1 MTPRIYRTLLI
12 ASLAFGIIG
21 AVFDSVVPSALPE
34 AFSQA
39 QEAYDTSQETSSFLL
54 LGVAGLVL
62 LIAGVASFVG
72 LYRFRTWAP
81 GLAIVTTVLAMPITI
96 LIGPMAMSGWAMTFE
111 ELSSMLWGAVVVLPY
126 LSPLKERFARV
137 E

>member
-1 MTPRIYRTLLI
+1 MTPRIYRTLLL

-39 QEAYDTSQETSSFLL
+39 QEAYDTSQESSSFLL

-62 LIAGVASFVG
+62 LITGVASFVG
-72 LYRFRTWAP
+72 LYRFRSWAP
-81 GLAIVTTVLAMPITI
+81 VLAIVTTVLAIPITI
-96 LIGPMAMSGWAMTFE
+96 LIGPTAMSGWAMTFE

-126 LSPLKERFARV
+126 LSPLKERFARAD
-137 E
+137 